1 MKLSMRFSVPLWT
14 LLVFSAFLKSSQAQ
28 NISNCATGTLNI
40 TTTTTTADVTFQLDP
55 NCSLT
60 VGGNMSEKGLI
71 TGLTPGAVY
80 QIVLNCSGSCN
91 VSNIT
96 TKPETVNL
104 TVTDI
109 TTLSMFVSWTKP
121 VGNSSFYKV
130 QWRDGRT
137 SDAVTVSDTFKN
149 ITNLTAGVQY
159 EINVTAVADDNH
171 TEGQSA
177 TVTKYTS
184 KRAFTCFHTVN

>member
-1 MKLSMRFSVPLWT
+1 MKPLLRFSFPLWT
-14 LLVFSAFLKSSQAQ
+14 LLVFCAFLKSSQAQ

-40 TTTTTTADVTFQLDP
+40 TTTTTTADLTFQLDP

-80 QIVLNCSGSCN
+80 QIVLNCLGSCN
-91 VSNIT
+91 MSNIT
-96 TKPETVNL
+96 TKPETVSL

-109 TTLSMFVSWTKP
+109 TTSSMFVSWTKP
-121 VGNSSFYKV
+121 VGNSFFYKV
-130 QWRDGRT
+130 QWT
-137 SDAVTVSDTFKN
+137 NFSVNVSETFYN
-149 ITNLTAGVQY
+149 IINLTAGVQY
-159 EINVTAVADDNH
+159 EINVTAVAGDGS

-184 KRAFTCFHTVN
+184 K